1 MGYDHVSFICVGRR
15 CVCFNV
21 YIFEDGL
28 SSGCYLCGL
37 TEEVQKHHVL
47 CRGSILSSFG
57 YRRLRYSIC
66 DIAFRVSEFHLRPRL
81 IGTAEHACANSRRC
95 TRSLYIFAIAAGG
108 VVQRFLLDRKV
119 GGDENFKQKS
129 LV

>member
-1 MGYDHVSFICVGRR
+1 MIMCRSYVLIVGVSASMC
-15 CVCFNV
+15 
-21 YIFEDGL
+21 IFEDGL

-66 DIAFRVSEFHLRPRL
+66 DIAFRISEFHLRPRL

-95 TRSLYIFAIAAGG
+95 TRSLYILLLQLGESSSAF
-108 VVQRFLLDRKV
+108 FLIGKSGEMKILNRKA
-119 GGDENFKQKS
+119 
-129 LV
+129 

>member
-1 MGYDHVSFICVGRR
+1 MFYVADRFFFRSAIAGFDIVF
-15 CVCFNV
+15 
-21 YIFEDGL
+21 
-28 SSGCYLCGL
+28 
-37 TEEVQKHHVL
+37 
-47 CRGSILSSFG
+47 
-57 YRRLRYSIC
+57 C
-66 DIAFRVSEFHLRPRL
+66 DIAFRISEFHLRPRL
-81 IGTAEHACANSRRC
+81 IRTAEHACANSRRC

>member
-1 MGYDHVSFICVGRR
+1 MFYVADRFFLRSAIAGFDILFVILLSEFQSFIWGQ
-15 CVCFNV
+15 
-21 YIFEDGL
+21 GWSGQL
-28 SSGCYLCGL
+28 SMY
-37 TEEVQKHHVL
+37 VL
-47 CRGSILSSFG
+47 IQEG
-57 YRRLRYSIC
+57 
-66 DIAFRVSEFHLRPRL
+66 
-81 IGTAEHACANSRRC
+81 